1 MRKKYFNLVEV
12 ALSIGILAIG
22 VTSILALFP
31 VGFDRSRQAIGENY
45 CAEAADSLFS
55 YIARKGS
62 ENSDNWDLLF
72 GASGE
77 SAALIPAVK
86 PSSITDSVSG
96 WNQTAGGEDMNDI
109 YYVNDDDPPVPGV
122 YGIKVQTDNT
132 IDFSGEAI
140 IWQEDLPE
148 MLVSNE
154 SVSVDTDI
162 AVRVNLEI
170 SWPVEKPYEKRKK
183 TFYCF
188 ELFNSNS

>member
-22 VTSILALFP
+22 VTAILALFP

-62 ENSDNWDLLF
+62 ENSTNWNNLF
-72 GASGE
+72 GVSGG
-77 SAALIPAVK
+77 SSALIPAEK
-86 PSSITDSVSG
+86 PSSSTDSVSG
-96 WNQTAGGEDMNDI
+96 WNQTGGGGDMNDI
-109 YYVNDDDPPVPGV
+109 YYVNDPPLPGV
-122 YGIKVQTDNT
+122 YGIKVQTGET
-132 IDFSGEAI
+132 IDFSGEAM
-140 IWQEDLPE
+140 IWQENLPE

-188 ELFNSNS
+188 ELFNGNS